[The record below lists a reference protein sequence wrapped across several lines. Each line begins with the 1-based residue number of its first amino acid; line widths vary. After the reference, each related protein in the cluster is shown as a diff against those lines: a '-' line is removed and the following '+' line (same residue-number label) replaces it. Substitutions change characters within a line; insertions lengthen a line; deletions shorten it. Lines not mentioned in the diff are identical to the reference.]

1 MYQGK
6 IKIDFIPV
14 ESNTNS
20 LRALGG
26 LISIWIPGK
35 LHFPISIGKSK
46 YVNVA

>member
-26 LISIWIPGK
+26 LISI
-35 LHFPISIGKSK
+35 
-46 YVNVA
+46 